1 MHFVYEFDELFEL
14 LVGLSRKTGDHRRAE
29 YKLRD
34 RLPHHRN
41 HFDGRLTRHSARHAL
56 EHRVARMLERHVDV
70 GQDPL
75 GLANGLQ
82 ECSVDVHGIEIHQP
96 NPI

>member
-14 LVGLSRKTGDHRRAE
+14 LVGLARKTGDHRGAE
-29 YKLRD
+29 HELWNG
-34 RLPHHRN
+34 LTHHRN

-82 ECSVDVHGIEIHQP
+82 ECPVDVHGVEIHQP
-96 NPI
+96 NPV